1 MRTDATGWSSVDAAV
16 SESNLME
23 YTRHIA
29 RWTRLSGSAEERSAA
44 AYAEERLR
52 AAGYRT
58 RILVH
63 DAYISLPGP
72 STLQVTHP
80 APREVFCIT
89 HSMARST
96 GPDGV
101 AGDLVDVGKGR
112 PEDYARAGPRSSQE
126 GAAGKIALVDDLAT
140 PEQAVAGSR
149 LGVAGLIFVSGRH
162 AHEMC
167 ISPVWGNPAPST
179 AGTLP
184 TIPMISVHQE
194 DGRALRD
201 LCRAGRTAVRFTA
214 DVQTRWTTTPIVLA
228 DLGAGHP
235 DADADLI
242 VLLSGH
248 LDGWHLGAMD
258 NGTANAT
265 TLEVA
270 RVLAERRATWRRGLR
285 VAMWSGHSHGRYSSS
300 AWYADNHWFDLAAH
314 CVAHINIDSV
324 GGTGADRFVTNS
336 MPQTAGLGIWAVR
349 EIAGATLTPKR
360 VGRDSDQSFLG
371 IGIPSLFGSLSHQD
385 DGSLGWWW
393 HTPHDTVDKIDP
405 ERLLR
410 DAKIFAVALDRLLT
424 NPVLPL
430 DYAVAGADLRA
441 ALEALNGE
449 AGRSLDLGALVEEA
463 RRLESLCGRLM
474 RAAEGAIGKRAHT
487 ANACLVA
494 LGRTLIPA
502 TYTAAGR
509 YAHDPALD
517 NEFLPRLA
525 PARRL
530 AALAPDGDDAK
541 FLRVDL
547 VRGRNAVLDAVRTA
561 CRIAEDGLASL
572 T

>member
-1 MRTDATGWSSVDAAV
+1 MRDDAGRTSTLLAAI
-16 SESNLME
+16 SEPTLTAH
-23 YTRHIA
+23 TREIA
-29 RWTRLSGSAEERSAA
+29 RWTRLSGSADERDAA

-63 DAYISLPGP
+63 DAYISLPGRAA
-72 STLQVTHP
+72 LRITHP
-80 APREVFCIT
+80 AAREMFCIT

-96 GPDGV
+96 GPGGV

-112 PEDYARAGPRSSQE
+112 PEDYTRAGV
-126 GAAGKIALVDDLAT
+126 AGKIALVDDLAT
-140 PEQAVAGSR
+140 PEQAVAASR
-149 LGVAGLIFVSGRH
+149 LGAAGLIFVSGRH

-184 TIPMISVHQE
+184 TIPMVSVHHE
-194 DGRALRD
+194 GGRTLQD
-201 LCRAGRTAVRFTA
+201 LCRAGRVAVHVTAEVRTG
-214 DVQTRWTTTPIVLA
+214 WTQTPIVLG
-228 DLGAGHP
+228 DLPAGHP
-235 DADADLI
+235 DADDGLF
-242 VLLSGH
+242 VLFSGH
-248 LDGWHLGAMD
+248 LDGWHFGAMD

-300 AWYADNHWFDLAAH
+300 AWYADNHWSELAAH
-314 CVAHINIDSV
+314 CAAHVNIDSV
-324 GGTGADRFVTNS
+324 GGSGADRFVTNS
-336 MPQTAGLGIWAVR
+336 MPQTAALGTWAVR
-349 EIAGATLTPKR
+349 EIAGAALAPKR

-371 IGIPSLFGSLSHQD
+371 IGIPSLFGSLSHQE

-410 DAKIFAVALDRLLT
+410 DAKIFALALDRLLT
-424 NPVLPL
+424 DPVLPL
-430 DYAVAGADLRA
+430 DYGAAAADLRA
-441 ALEALNGE
+441 AL
-449 AGRSLDLGALVEEA
+449 DALVKDAGPSAGFGPLAEEA
-463 RRLESLCGRLM
+463 SRLADLCGRLM
-474 RAAEGAIGKRAHT
+474 RLAGGASGERAKRV
-487 ANACLVA
+487 NACLVA
-494 LGRTLIPA
+494 LGRALIPA

-517 NEFLPRLA
+517 NEFLPGLS

-530 AALAPDGDDAK
+530 ASLPADSDEAK
-541 FLRVDL
+541 FLLVDL
-547 VRGRNAVLDAVRTA
+547 VRARNAVLDAVRTA
-561 CRIAEDGLASL
+561 CRIAEDAIASAR
-572 T
+572 

>member
-1 MRTDATGWSSVDAAV
+1 MREHASASTIALAV
-16 SESNLME
+16 SESNLMDFA
-23 YTRHIA
+23 RRIA
-29 RWTRLSGSAEERSAA
+29 QWTRLSGTSEERSAA
-44 AYAEERLR
+44 AYAEEQLR
-52 AAGYRT
+52 TSGYQT
-58 RILVH
+58 RIEVH

-72 STLQVTHP
+72 AMLRVTHP
-80 APREVFCIT
+80 APRDVFCIT

-96 GPDGV
+96 GPSGV
-101 AGDLVDVGKGR
+101 AGDLVDVGKGA
-112 PEDYARAGPRSSQE
+112 PEDYARA

-140 PEQAVAGSR
+140 PEQAVEGSR
-149 LGVAGLIFVSGRH
+149 VGVAGLIFASGRH

-179 AGTLP
+179 ARTLP
-184 TIPMISVHQE
+184 TIPMISVHQA

-201 LCRAGRTAVRFTA
+201 LCRAGRAAVHFTA
-214 DVQTRWTTTPIVLA
+214 EVRTGWTRTPIVLG
-228 DLGAGHP
+228 DLPAGHP
-235 DADADLI
+235 DADQDRF
-242 VLLSGH
+242 VLFSGH

-270 RVLAERRATWRRGLR
+270 RVLAARRAAWRRGLR

-300 AWYADNHWFDLAAH
+300 AWYADNHWFELAAN
-314 CVAHINIDSV
+314 CIAHVNIDSV
-324 GGTGADRFVTNS
+324 GATGADRFVTNS
-336 MPQTAGLGIWAVR
+336 MPQTAGLGMWAVS
-349 EIAGATLTPKR
+349 EIAGAALSPKR

-371 IGIPSLFGSLSHQD
+371 IGIPSLFGSLSHQA

-410 DAKIFAVALDRLLT
+410 DAKIFALALDRLLT
-424 NPVLPL
+424 DPVLPL
-430 DYAVAGADLRA
+430 DYAAAAADLRQ
-441 ALEALNGE
+441 ALEALANE
-449 AGRSLDLGALVEEA
+449 AGGAVDLGLLIEEA
-463 RRLESLCGRLM
+463 ARLESLCGRLM
-474 RAAEGAIGKRAHT
+474 QTAGGATGKRARSL
-487 ANACLVA
+487 NACLVA
-494 LGRTLIPA
+494 LGHALIPA
-502 TYTAAGR
+502 TYTATGQ

-530 AALAPDGDDAK
+530 AALPPDGDDAK

-547 VRGRNAVLDAVRTA
+547 VRGRNAVLDATRTA
-561 CRIAEDGLASL
+561 CRIAEDGLAAL
-572 T
+572 A